1 MARNRLVIVCL
12 WLLLSGFNLSPS
24 LVPSKDIL
32 SGGPA
37 KDGIPA
43 LTNPAIE
50 TGKGADHWLNSSDRI
65 MGVVIKGKAR
75 AYPVRIL
82 NWHEIVND
90 RMGGRHFVVSYC
102 PLCGSGIVFDS
113 RDLFGVSGMLYQ
125 SDVLLYDKKTESLW
139 SQLES
144 RAITG
149 KRAGE
154 ILNTLPVLHTTWKYW
169 FKRHPN
175 TTVLSRRTGY
185 SRDYSRDPYAG
196 YESQRST
203 YFPVR
208 HRDDRLH
215 PKAWVIGLELNG
227 KARSWA
233 LGDLKRIGGTHE
245 LWQGRRLYIRY
256 DKEGNHADI
265 VDEDGGKIPDSVTL
279 YWFAWATF
287 HPDTELWQPNPKAI
301 HH

>member
-1 MARNRLVIVCL
+1 MIVRKSIL
-12 WLLLSGFNLSPS
+12 LIASWLALSGFNLSPS
-24 LVPSKDIL
+24 LVPTGDII

-50 TGKGADHWLNSSDRI
+50 TGKTANRWLKPNDRI

-75 AYPVRIL
+75 AYPIRIL

-90 RMGGRHFVVSYC
+90 RIGVNHFVVSYC

-113 RDLFGVSGMLYQ
+113 RDQFGVSGMLYQ

-139 SQLES
+139 SQLDS

-149 KRAGE
+149 GRAGE
-154 ILNTLPVLHTTWKYW
+154 RLKTLPVLHTTWKYW
-169 FKRHPN
+169 FKIHPH

-185 SRDYSRDPYAG
+185 SRDYTRDPYAG
-196 YESQRST
+196 YELQRFT

-208 HRDDRLH
+208 HRDNRLH

-227 KARSWA
+227 KTRAW
-233 LGDLKRIGGTHE
+233 LLDDLKQTGGTHE
-245 LWQGRRLYIRY
+245 SWQGHNLHIRY
-256 DKEGNHADI
+256 DREGHHADI
-265 VDEDGGKIPDSVTL
+265 VDEDGKKLPDSVTL
-279 YWFAWATF
+279 YWFAWAAF
-287 HPDTELWQPNPKAI
+287 HPDTELWRPR
-301 HH
+301 